1 MVRTRGEFAREQDER
16 KLVVGDNCREFIEQ
30 YDLVHPFL
38 GDRDSEELEEK
49 WEKGSVQVMSNN
61 YFSKSFSF
69 LSFLSLPP
77 SFFFIKLKREISY
90 YNCLTVIHESNA
102 EYGLITEAPVIT
114 RLRRGVRRICIS
126 AHLTTS

>member
-69 LSFLSLPP
+69 LSFLFSP
-77 SFFFIKLKREISY
+77 SSPTLLLYQVEKRNIILQLS
-90 YNCLTVIHESNA
+90 NCNS
-102 EYGLITEAPVIT
+102 
-114 RLRRGVRRICIS
+114 
-126 AHLTTS
+126 